1 MDKSIYNKHY
11 RQLITLLREKREEKG
26 ITQLQLAEKLSI
38 SQGIIS
44 KIETYERRIDIIELR
59 NIYIALNIPFIEFI
73 EEMENNINNYPNI
86 TTTHEEN

>member
-38 SQGIIS
+38 S
-44 KIETYERRIDIIELR
+44 
-59 NIYIALNIPFIEFI
+59 
-73 EEMENNINNYPNI
+73 
-86 TTTHEEN
+86 

>member
-1 MDKSIYNKHY
+1 MDKSINNKHY

-59 NIYIALNIPFIEFI
+59 NICIALNIPFIEFI

>member
-44 KIETYERRIDIIELR
+44 KIETYDRRIDIIT
-59 NIYIALNIPFIEFI
+59 FV
-73 EEMENNINNYPNI
+73 
-86 TTTHEEN
+86 

>member
-1 MDKSIYNKHY
+1 MDKSIYNIHY

-59 NIYIALNIPFIEFI
+59 NICIALNIPFIEFI

>member
-59 NIYIALNIPFIEFI
+59 NICIALNIPFIEFI